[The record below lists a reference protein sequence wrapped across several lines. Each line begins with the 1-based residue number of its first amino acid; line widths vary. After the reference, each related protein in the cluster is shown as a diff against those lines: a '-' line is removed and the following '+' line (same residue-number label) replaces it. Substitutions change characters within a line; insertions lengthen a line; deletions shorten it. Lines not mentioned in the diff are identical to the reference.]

1 MKKIT
6 AFVLILA
13 MLLMSCS
20 VCFARDVSTFDV
32 LSNMDN
38 ALLERFRA
46 GDLSDEMIK
55 SFMDVLDDEADK
67 LQKPEDRQT
76 LEQYFLSLL
85 LLYVFQ
91 QERFLPVMVAFDQ
104 QFQEEVVYIA
114 ETGKIPESLEIFF
127 LSVMG
132 NNIAY
137 IPPVTEEYYDD
148 VVEETPAPTEEP
160 PPTPTPTPTPPFS
173 DLEGYSWA
181 LDAIRL
187 LHDRGF
193 VQGYPDGTFHPESP
207 ISRAELAVL
216 VSRVFLDQTY
226 SYSKSEYPDVSL
238 DDWYAKSLLNAEYFS
253 IFQWI
258 YEGEFHPDL
267 PVTRQEICAAV
278 YRAFRRSGR
287 ATLKVVPRFEFLDF
301 STISSYAYD
310 PVQQLQQA
318 GCIKGYDDGCF
329 YPDRIATRAETMQI
343 IASVLRL
350 S

>member
-160 PPTPTPTPTPPFS
+160 TPTPTPTPTPPFS

-207 ISRAELAVL
+207 ISRSELAVL

-258 YEGEFHPDL
+258 YEGEFQPDL

-287 ATLKVVPRFEFLDF
+287 TTLKAVPRFEFLDF

-343 IASVLRL
+343 IASVLQL
-350 S
+350 P